1 MKHTIFTSLSC
12 DKLIML
18 LQTHTAASRR
28 ETESHVWKNSKH
40 PKQEWACLVGTWK
53 DKRFQGRLYRRY
65 KEQTSGGIALPVVS
79 LQAEPA
85 GNISQLQLK
94 TRVSNSFFLLIL
106 AFIAVTALQ
115 IAQIISALP
124 KVTVVSIVVLIGWL
138 LMCGMMFVF
147 FYNQY
152 QHECQ
157 AVELTLKTMTKAFD
171 S

>member
-1 MKHTIFTSLSC
+1 M
-12 DKLIML
+12 
-18 LQTHTAASRR
+18 
-28 ETESHVWKNSKH
+28 
-40 PKQEWACLVGTWK
+40 GTWK
-53 DKRFQGRLYRRY
+53 DRRFQGRLYRRY

-79 LQAEPA
+79 LQAEPV

-94 TRVSNSFFLLIL
+94 TRFSNSFFLLIL

-124 KVTVVSIVVLIGWL
+124 KITVVSIVVLIGWL

-147 FYNQY
+147 FHNQY

-157 AVELTLKTMTKAFD
+157 AVELTLKAMTKAFD